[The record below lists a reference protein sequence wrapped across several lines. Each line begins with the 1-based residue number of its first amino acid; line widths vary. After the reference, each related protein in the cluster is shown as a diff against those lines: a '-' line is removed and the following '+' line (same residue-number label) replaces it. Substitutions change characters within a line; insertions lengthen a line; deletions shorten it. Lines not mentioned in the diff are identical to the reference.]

1 MLPVK
6 QDVIDLIDPR
16 VESFDL
22 RQKVCDYIAR
32 QATKNGNCGYVECEE
47 IWLRHFLMPID
58 GSLGD
63 R

>member
-16 VESFDL
+16 VESFDF

-32 QATKNGNCGYVECEE
+32 QATKNGDSGDVKREE
-47 IWLRHFLMPID
+47 V
-58 GSLGD
+58 
-63 R
+63 

>member
-32 QATKNGNCGYVECEE
+32 QSTEDGDGCNVKSEE
-47 IWLRHFLMPID
+47 VWLCHFLIPID

>member
-32 QATKNGNCGYVECEE
+32 QSTKYGDRGNVESKKV
-47 IWLRHFLMPID
+47 WLCHFLIPID

-63 R
+63 K

>member
-32 QATKNGNCGYVECEE
+32 QSTKDSNGGDVKREE
-47 IWLRHFLMPID
+47 V
-58 GSLGD
+58 
-63 R
+63 